1 MNTNELVSRS
11 FICLTCKM
19 GIKISKLW
27 TISCIVLGSIPSIYL
42 VYLHALCSAM
52 SLGYLPEKYHAWEN
66 RYSINGWFYSS
77 IWSVLFIF
85 SFKTLMIYSSFKS
98 LWKAWMSDTVILQ
111 VSNSSIFVT
120 SIFGRNIM
128 IVGVTVI
135 FAKSSKVGRVRK
147 PLLVRVK
154 TEHVILIRNMTV
166 MTLPVYYY

>member
-1 MNTNELVSRS
+1 
-11 FICLTCKM
+11 
-19 GIKISKLW
+19 
-27 TISCIVLGSIPSIYL
+27 
-42 VYLHALCSAM
+42 
-52 SLGYLPEKYHAWEN
+52 
-66 RYSINGWFYSS
+66 
-77 IWSVLFIF
+77 
-85 SFKTLMIYSSFKS
+85 MIYSSFKS